1 MAAAAAS
8 AKKLEANELVVAE
21 GTKSALP
28 AALAA
33 MMEKDAGKGVST
45 AQEDNLVPLIYV
57 LQTNS
62 PQVNKRDERYIEGAE
77 PGDLWLRNAPQP
89 IVKGAEGVAIPAL
102 LLQQVLE

>member
-1 MAAAAAS
+1 MAAVATN
-8 AKKLEANELVVAE
+8 KKLPDTELITVQ
-21 GTKSALP
+21 KPALP
-28 AALAA
+28 AALAD

-57 LQTNS
+57 LQANS

-77 PGDLWLRNAPQP
+77 PGDFWLRNAPQP